1 MSRTRNQLWPLVLP
15 IVCGISANLYS
26 GWIASHSVDSSWTD
40 LMEAWNPND
49 PSSTYSLSL
58 PSPQPL
64 EVTLIKNA
72 GGNHNRYWEIHIDSA
87 FEPSPSRSSAGDP
100 PLAGKAGLSA
110 GTSRLTQ
117 REFLGSNS
125 EFFGDARPGIW
136 YRRKANTW
144 QFLTYQ
150 DINAPGPGPEIVPRA
165 NFKPGLEDR
174 LVEGYFTWQ
183 LGSKWLA
190 CDRHGNTAP

>member
-1 MSRTRNQLWPLVLP
+1 MSRTRNQLWPLVLL
-15 IVCGISANLYS
+15 IVCGISAKLYS

-64 EVTLIKNA
+64 EVKLIKNA
-72 GGNHNRYWEIHIDSA
+72 CGNRHRYWEIHIESA
-87 FEPSPSRSSAGDP
+87 VEPSTSKSSAGDP
-100 PLAGKAGLSA
+100 PLAGKAA

-117 REFLGSNS
+117 REFLGSYS

-150 DINAPGPGPEIVPRA
+150 DINAPGPGPEFLPRA
-165 NFKPGLEDR
+165 KIKPGPEDR
-174 LVEGYFTWQ
+174 FGEGYFTW
-183 LGSKWLA
+183 LPGSKWLA
-190 CDRHGNTAP
+190 CDRQGNIAP